1 LTYKVV
7 FFTRTGTCKRVAE
20 KISEGLSCEAVQIS
34 DNMNWKGFLG
44 FIKAGFYSSTNRNVK
59 IDIPENLV
67 NAVDEY
73 IVVAP
78 LWAGGLAPAIRALL
92 SQLPTEKVH
101 LVVTSDGSYLKDR
114 LGYKSVYD
122 ISKNS
127 NDEDLVIKG
136 IVNNLK
142 AAHL

>member
-1 LTYKVV
+1 
-7 FFTRTGTCKRVAE
+7 
-20 KISEGLSCEAVQIS
+20 
-34 DNMNWKGFLG
+34 MNWKGFLG

-136 IVNNLK
+136 IVNNLQ

>member
-1 LTYKVV
+1 MTYKVV

-20 KISEGLSCEAVQIS
+20 KISDRLSCEVVQIS

-59 IDIPENLV
+59 IDIPENLLD
-67 NAVDEY
+67 AVDDY

-78 LWAGGLAPAIRALL
+78 LWAGGIAPAIRALL
-92 SQLPTEKVH
+92 RTIPKEKVH
-101 LVVTSDGSYLKDR
+101 LVVTSDGSHLKDR

-122 ISKNS
+122 IAKNS
-127 NDEDLVIKG
+127 NDEDLVINSL
-136 IVNNLK
+136 VRNLQD
-142 AAHL
+142 ALS